1 MKDIFEKFLNNCSEK
16 NKNLIDFYIEKRQ
29 LEKKYSVGSPDL
41 SHTEIENNFNINFTK
56 GKIEFEIVL
65 PFKKESD
72 FFFKLSKN
80 LNFIDSKEVYSLT
93 FLIKHT
99 DLKKKYT
106 YKTVYDYNKAEGLKS
121 PVIFN
126 YKQDIQSCIDLSK
139 HDIVNFIVKNYCN
152 PENLKEFSGI
162 LYDIHISN
170 DPLFDC
176 IHASACL
183 LDKKNSLQLKIK

>member
-1 MKDIFEKFLNNCSEK
+1 MKDIYEKFFNKCSEK
-16 NKNLIDFYIEKRQ
+16 NKIKIKFYIEKKQ
-29 LEKKYSVGSPDL
+29 LEKKHSVVSPDL
-41 SHTEIENNFNINFTK
+41 SYKEIENNFNINFTK
-56 GKIEFEIVL
+56 EKIEFEIVL

-80 LNFIDSKEVYSLT
+80 LNFVDSEEVYSLT
-93 FLIKHT
+93 FIIKHK
-99 DLKKKYT
+99 DLTKNFT
-106 YKTVYDYNKAEGLKS
+106 YKAVYDYTKTEGLKS

-139 HDIVNFIVKNYCN
+139 HDIVNFIVENYCN

-162 LYDIHISN
+162 LYDINTSK
-170 DPLFDC
+170 DPLFNC